1 MILNFR
7 RKVLTTI
14 LFVTTILNLS
24 AQKYTLFGYIKD
36 KKSGESL
43 IGATVS
49 VDGKNLGTVSNNYGF
64 YSISLAPGKHTIRYS
79 YIGFQLL
86 VKELELKKE
95 ISLNIEL
102 EPADTKVDEVK
113 ISATKNNR
121 ISNTEMNSQSIG
133 IKAIKLMPA
142 TMGEPDLVKSLQ
154 LLPGVQASN
163 EGTSN
168 LSVRG
173 GSFDQNLFLLDDA
186 PVYNPSHALG
196 FFSVFNSD
204 AINSVKVYKAAF
216 PAQYGGRLS
225 SIVDIHM
232 KEGNNKQLSA
242 SGGVGLIAS
251 RLTLEGPM
259 AKGKASFIVSGRY
272 SYAGLTA
279 NGAGSLGQQLGI
291 ASLRD
296 FSGNNEIS
304 FYDLNAKVNYKIN
317 DKNHLFLSAYTGSDH
332 FYYYAIDDNS
342 SMDWGNITGTARWN
356 HVFNSR
362 LFANTTLVYSRY
374 NYSYILKDDARHF
387 KWSSDMQETD
397 LKSDFDFFPNPENH
411 LKFGWSVENHHYFP
425 GKVEP
430 RDATSITKPFTLDK
444 QKAVISSVYASND
457 QKIGDKIGVE
467 YGVRYSA
474 FFLLGKSTVY
484 SYSPDMEITDS
495 VKYANNQ
502 LVKFYHSLEP
512 RFSAKYQFNAVS
524 SLKLSYARTVQF
536 QHLIGNSSVGLPSDV
551 WVPASA
557 HIKPQSANQ
566 FSIGYYR
573 SFAEN
578 KYEFS
583 TEAYYRKMYRVIDYR
598 DNADLFLNPHVET
611 QVLSG
616 KGQSYGIEF
625 YLAKKTGR
633 LNGWISYTLSKTTKQ
648 IDGINSNQSYP
659 VNYDKR
665 HNLSVVLNYKL
676 TETWSASSIFKFT
689 SGGWATIPEGTFNY
703 YGTSFNYYTNRNGYK
718 LPPYH
723 RLDLSFNYQSR
734 KNEHRKWKIE
744 WNFGIYNVY
753 DRKNVFALFRR
764 LDNYDFRVSKGAK
777 MYLYGATP
785 FVSYNFKF

>member
-1 MILNFR
+1 MRIKLGIFITFLLAIIVHNS
-7 RKVLTTI
+7 
-14 LFVTTILNLS
+14 S
-24 AQKYTLFGYIKD
+24 AQKVTLFGYIKD
-36 KKSGESL
+36 KATGESL

-49 VDGKNLGTVSNNYGF
+49 VDGKTMGTASNNYGF
-64 YSISLAPGKHTIRYS
+64 YSITLVQGKHTIRYS
-79 YIGFQLL
+79 YIGYQLL
-86 VKELELKKE
+86 VKELELTKE
-95 ISLNIEL
+95 TGLNIEL
-102 EPADTKVDEVK
+102 QPTDTKVEEVK
-113 ISATKNNR
+113 ISTTKNNR
-121 ISNTEMNSQSIG
+121 ISNTEMNSQSMG
-133 IKAIKLMPA
+133 IKAIKSMPA

-232 KEGNNKQLSA
+232 KEGNNKQFSA

-251 RLTLEGPM
+251 RLTLEGPL

-272 SYAGLTA
+272 SYAGTTVNLL
-279 NGAGSLGQQLGI
+279 GSLGQQLRIG
-291 ASLRD
+291 SLRD
-296 FSGNNEIS
+296 FNNHNEIN
-304 FYDLNAKVNYKIN
+304 FYDLNTKVNYELDSN
-317 DKNHLFLSAYTGSDH
+317 NRFYLSAYTGSDH
-332 FYYYAIDDNS
+332 FYYYTINDNS
-342 SMDWGNITGTARWN
+342 SMDWGNLTGTARWN

-387 KWSSDMQETD
+387 KWSSDMQEAD

-411 LKFGWSVENHHYFP
+411 VKFGWSLENHYYSP

-430 RDATSITKPFTLDK
+430 RDATSITKPFSLDK
-444 QKAVISSVYASND
+444 QKAVISSAYLSNE
-457 QKIGDKIGVE
+457 QKISDKIAFD
-467 YGVRYSA
+467 YGIRYST
-474 FFLLGKSTVY
+474 FFLLGKTTVY
-484 SYSPDMEITDS
+484 SYSPDMEVIDS
-495 VKYANNQ
+495 VKYGNNQ

-512 RFSAKYQFNAVS
+512 RFSAKYQLNPAS
-524 SLKLSYARTVQF
+524 SLKFSYARTVQF

-551 WVPASA
+551 WVPASSP
-557 HIKPQSANQ
+557 IKPQWADQ
-566 FSIGYYR
+566 LALGYYR
-573 SFAEN
+573 SLGGDR
-578 KYEFS
+578 YEFS
-583 TEAYYRKMYRVIDYR
+583 TEAYFRKMHRVIDYR
-598 DNADLFLNPHVET
+598 DNVDLFLNPQVET

-633 LNGWISYTLSKTTKQ
+633 LNGWISYTLSKTIKQ
-648 IDGINSNQSYP
+648 IAGINDDQSYP

-676 TETWSASSIFKFT
+676 SDTWSASSVFKFT

-703 YGTSFNYYTNRNGYK
+703 YGAAFNYYSSRNGYK

-723 RLDLSFNYQSR
+723 RLDFSLNYQPR
-734 KNEHRKWKIE
+734 KNENRKWKTE

-753 DRKNVFALFRR
+753 DQKNIFSLFVKQEGYN
-764 LDNYDFRVSKGAK
+764 LYSNKAYK
-777 MYLYGATP
+777 MYLYGITP
-785 FVSYNFKF
+785 FITYNFKF